1 MAVAAKKAP
10 KETPRQVLC
19 RELLAIEL
27 KHKEVFDRM
36 DAIKTE
42 LKAIAKTDGKFRET
56 FVGLGYVSVSPA
68 QPEQVTGEA
77 PVLSVTAWMELS
89 ESRQG
94 KLVEQGLVR
103 IEPTI
108 KGASYGQVRVNLH
121 AQGT

>member
-19 RELLAIEL
+19 RELLEIEL